1 MTSLNERF
9 IEKEDILKAVS
20 EIHRIFIGSG
30 RTLSVA
36 ESCTGG
42 LVCHYLT
49 ALPGASAFFETG
61 LVSYSVK
68 AKIRVLGL
76 APEIIKKY
84 GVVSMETARAMAEKM
99 AALAETTCALSTTG
113 NLGPDALEDKEV
125 GLIYI
130 AACKGPQTFT
140 RELRLSGDRLENK
153 KIAALMAMNFLI
165 EVLNGKTG

>member
-1 MTSLNERF
+1 MASLNEGL
-9 IEKEDILKAVS
+9 IEKEDILKAAS

-30 RTLSVA
+30 STLSVA

-61 LVSYSVK
+61 IVAYSVK
-68 AKIRVLGL
+68 VKIRLLGL

-84 GVVSMETARAMAEKM
+84 GVISMETARAMAEKM
-99 AALAETTCALSTTG
+99 AALAETSCALSTTG
-113 NLGPDALEDKEV
+113 NLGPGALEDKDT
-125 GLIYI
+125 GLIFF
-130 AACKGPQTFT
+130 AVCKGPQTFA
-140 RELRLSGDRLENK
+140 REVRLSGGRSENK